1 MDATVGV
8 AEEFMRAAETL
19 ALSAE
24 STDGLMDLVNM
35 LSVGYQLYWGYM
47 KCKYRNLSS
56 TCLSTTERL
65 LVIHGEG

>member
-1 MDATVGV
+1 VVISVISLTFAGISMDATVGV

-35 LSVGYQLYWGYM
+35 LSLEY
-47 KCKYRNLSS
+47 
-56 TCLSTTERL
+56 
-65 LVIHGEG
+65 